1 MGTWNIWHKDGT
13 RLQDVNGKDIL
24 IKSLQYSGEWMGA
37 CNVSADIENEAPINF
52 QIGDYIIYRGERF
65 EINYDPGKLKA
76 ARKNTSGSAFK
87 YSGVTFN
94 SMSDELVRSEF
105 LDVVLNDNQMHY
117 TSLPKFSFYIDT
129 LDDLADRLQ
138 ANMDEQYGEGVWH
151 FYTRNKNRSVGSCDG
166 SVKGRG
172 CDETKWDTYYGEG
185 IADNEIESTSI
196 TVSSQSCW
204 DILGQVNSQFDVN
217 FIVRERDVYIGTAGI
232 VADHI
237 FQYGLGNGLYEIEE
251 TADSSQSV
259 ITRLRAYGNTT
270 NIPTRYY
277 AEMGARCK
285 ATVTAV
291 KAKDA
296 SYRYVS
302 LELDLKTSEAMFSE
316 TRRYKVDKDSEWT
329 TDDGAYVVRVS
340 VDDKATI
347 TGYVRQS
354 AEDGNKTLFYSEY
367 SSEGLDTGDEKSSTD
382 MDTFI
387 SAVAAGS
394 TLYFMSGY
402 RKVKFPS
409 SNISYGSDLPN
420 NMAITTLMLP
430 GFPNKSLKAWW
441 AEQSEETKKRINP
454 TGRDII
460 FSEDQYRPY
469 IESPNKETIGVRPAS
484 VFFDNDNEKEGLKDI
499 HPTIEEMEV
508 GGVRIDEIDTG
519 SEETVTDDGVFK
531 DGQTVPNF
539 DIYLK
544 SAINFDIKSLM
555 NDDFQ
560 INMKDGMCGGRS
572 FNVAAATKCD
582 DGRWK
587 LRLERVKDND
597 LELYFPYKDF
607 PIKAGDHFVLTG
619 IELPEEYVEYASTEL
634 LRYAIAKLFDNDY
647 TRKTYSPKV
656 DEIFMAR
663 NHDAYEGD
671 ETGTLKSL
679 YLDIK
684 EGDILEFS
692 DSDLNVDTRI
702 TISNLTIKEQEGKIP
717 TYEVTLKEEKEVSTI
732 TKIMNQVSTI
742 VSGSWGDGGL
752 TNGQI
757 SGMIESH
764 GKNYFLSKT
773 GKDTARG
780 LITFMKGLQI
790 GDSYGI
796 DENGKATLCSIVL
809 DLLKSVDYD
818 YSSQSGFGFTKREDG
833 KYKLSLTDLEIWGK
847 AIFHE
852 LEIRKLS
859 YVGGNYIFS
868 PAGSKIE
875 YVKTGTATIAW
886 NKYRCYFLAD
896 DGTTATSNM
905 WKVGDLALCEAFD
918 VKTGTATAV
927 SNKRYWRK
935 VIAVSTDNEQITDED
950 GNILF
955 GGQKFGYVD
964 LSMMTGEY
972 ESGSDQP
979 SAGDTIVCVGNV
991 SDTDR
996 QSIIEIMTVGDI
1008 APALLQY
1015 SGINTFALPVPD
1027 VRLSK
1032 KAGNLF
1038 TGDFYSTSGKS
1049 ITDAVNEA
1057 TEAANGAVESVSE
1070 IKQTVDGISLKVMQT
1085 EVRDRNIIANS
1096 YLNLASTFYGFAV
1109 RNFMLEAGKTYT
1121 LSAKGKVKTDGELRI
1136 FVYREDSTGT
1146 WTWSKYLSITAEE
1159 ESMASVTFADVP
1171 ETGTYHVACYSYP
1184 QTSGVAVFV
1193 RYIQLEEGK
1202 EATAWSMNANDPAVN
1217 GNLLPDLNGNI
1228 PDSSDSA
1235 WVMDGVD
1242 KTEGAKL
1249 PDGGTYTV
1257 YHKKN
1262 TGTEA
1267 AYMAY
1272 VEDGCIDI
1280 GNGTSYT
1287 LSFWAKGTGKVTS
1300 RISSSVLSVL
1310 TCDGTEGDDAEFT
1323 LSSDWKRFWATFST
1337 NRDDEG
1343 NDTTFTVIEAAAG
1356 AEVWA
1361 TGFKLEPYGRCTAY
1375 SADGVTT
1382 DALLGTGIDITN
1394 RKIEV
1399 TADQFTIQ
1407 NNQGERTFDVNSDGL
1422 VTMNHIAIG
1431 GMINKFPVDITA
1443 GNFDTLFDSEQEL
1456 VTQTWIAKPKISQF
1470 YGIYYFTA
1478 STGKSPSGTPLTLN
1492 MPSAYVNPDGNFTG
1506 DVFDEDGNLSVA
1518 LLRSVRALVG
1528 NTVQIYN
1535 DSADDICVTGMSP
1548 YFEDVWV
1555 TSTAS
1560 KVATKSAASGTTPS
1574 SGGAASDA
1582 TSGLEKSSDTG
1593 DINPDQRYAGRKRN
1607 EMTVTLKGGKHQFV
1621 SLQCVCEVGSMGW
1634 ENIYW
1639 LVNYG
1644 QGLNT

>member
-1 MGTWNIWHKDGT
+1 MTQATTKDYWISPSALYIELNALGNPDYIQASCVSGAQILVYVTNIISYDAGHNYRRW
-13 RLQDVNGKDIL
+13 
-24 IKSLQYSGEWMGA
+24 SLQASPTVFNDHTAKYVYAAIPRDMSSTKPALLVFPSEE
-37 CNVSADIENEAPINF
+37 VDIYGKNASEE
-52 QIGDYIIYRGERF
+52 QIGTEDYYYIFLQGIISSSGDNGTTNRDWTQRISTGYLSSDEA
-65 EINYDPGKLKA
+65 IDA
-76 ARKNTSGSAFK
+76 STSESAWFK
-87 YSGVTFN
+87 YSSVDQVTTFLK
-94 SMSDELVRSEF
+94 DLTQKVGTKFRELYAKTLTVVSGGF
-105 LDVVLNDNQMHY
+105 LTFEDG
-117 TSLPKFSFYIDT
+117 
-129 LDDLADRLQ
+129 DRKITGITG
-138 ANMDEQYGEGVWH
+138 A
-151 FYTRNKNRSVGSCDG
+151 
-166 SVKGRG
+166 
-172 CDETKWDTYYGEG
+172 ETP
-185 IADNEIESTSI
+185 IADN
-196 TVSSQSCW
+196 
-204 DILGQVNSQFDVN
+204 DK
-217 FIVRERDVYIGTAGI
+217 IVTPDY
-232 VADHI
+232 
-237 FQYGLGNGLYEIEE
+237 
-251 TADSSQSV
+251 
-259 ITRLRAYGNTT
+259 
-270 NIPTRYY
+270 
-277 AEMGARCK
+277 M
-285 ATVTAV
+285 
-291 KAKDA
+291 
-296 SYRYVS
+296 
-302 LELDLKTSEAMFSE
+302 
-316 TRRYKVDKDSEWT
+316 
-329 TDDGAYVVRVS
+329 TD
-340 VDDKATI
+340 
-347 TGYVRQS
+347 
-354 AEDGNKTLFYSEY
+354 
-367 SSEGLDTGDEKSSTD
+367 
-382 MDTFI
+382 
-387 SAVAAGS
+387 
-394 TLYFMSGY
+394 
-402 RKVKFPS
+402 
-409 SNISYGSDLPN
+409 
-420 NMAITTLMLP
+420 
-430 GFPNKSLKAWW
+430 KSL
-441 AEQSEETKKRINP
+441 S
-454 TGRDII
+454 
-460 FSEDQYRPY
+460 
-469 IESPNKETIGVRPAS
+469 
-484 VFFDNDNEKEGLKDI
+484 
-499 HPTIEEMEV
+499 
-508 GGVRIDEIDTG
+508 
-519 SEETVTDDGVFK
+519 
-531 DGQTVPNF
+531 
-539 DIYLK
+539 
-544 SAINFDIKSLM
+544 
-555 NDDFQ
+555 
-560 INMKDGMCGGRS
+560 
-572 FNVAAATKCD
+572 
-582 DGRWK
+582 
-587 LRLERVKDND
+587 RLN
-597 LELYFPYKDF
+597 
-607 PIKAGDHFVLTG
+607 
-619 IELPEEYVEYASTEL
+619 
-634 LRYAIAKLFDNDY
+634 N
-647 TRKTYSPKV
+647 
-656 DEIFMAR
+656 
-663 NHDAYEGD
+663 
-671 ETGTLKSL
+671 
-679 YLDIK
+679 
-684 EGDILEFS
+684 
-692 DSDLNVDTRI
+692 
-702 TISNLTIKEQEGKIP
+702 
-717 TYEVTLKEEKEVSTI
+717 
-732 TKIMNQVSTI
+732 
-742 VSGSWGDGGL
+742 
-752 TNGQI
+752 
-757 SGMIESH
+757 
-764 GKNYFLSKT
+764 
-773 GKDTARG
+773 DTARG

-796 DENGKATLCSIVL
+796 DENGKATLYSVIL

-935 VIAVSTDNEQITDED
+935 VIAVSTDNEQITDDD

-979 SAGDTIVCVGNV
+979 AAGDTIVCVGNV

-1049 ITDAVNEA
+1049 ITEAMSEA
-1057 TEAANGAVESVSE
+1057 TEAANGAVESISE
-1070 IKQTVDGISLKVMQT
+1070 IKQTVDGISLKVTQT

-1096 YLNLASTFYGFAV
+1096 YLNLASTLYGFAV
-1109 RNFMLEAGKTYT
+1109 RDFTLEAGKTYT
-1121 LSAKGKVKTDGELRI
+1121 LSAKGKVKTGGELRI
-1136 FVYREDSTGT
+1136 FVYREDSAGT
-1146 WTWSKYLSITAEE
+1146 WTWSKYLSIMAEE
-1159 ESMASVTFADVP
+1159 ESRASVTFADVP
-1171 ETGTYHVACYSYP
+1171 ETGTYHVTCYSYP

-1217 GNLLPDLNGNI
+1217 GNLLPDINGNI

-1249 PDGGTYTV
+1249 PDGGTYTI

-1267 AYMAY
+1267 EYMAY

-1287 LSFWAKGTGKVTS
+1287 LSFWAKGTGKITS

-1407 NNQGERTFDVNSDGL
+1407 NNQGEQTFDVNADGL

-1560 KVATKSAASGTTPS
+1560 KVVTKSAASGTTPS
-1574 SGGAASDA
+1574 SGGVASDA